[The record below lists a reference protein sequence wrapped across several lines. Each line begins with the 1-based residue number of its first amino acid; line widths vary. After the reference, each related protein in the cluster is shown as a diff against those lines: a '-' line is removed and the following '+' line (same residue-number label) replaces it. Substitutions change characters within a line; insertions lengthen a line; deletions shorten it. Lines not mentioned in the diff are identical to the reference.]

1 MTEGD
6 KLEQTPPSHGGDM
19 SDLSSP
25 IDVDSHRI
33 DGLTLADAWMLASST
48 YGCAPTPLSRRSAMT
63 AIPAR
68 RRRIRLQP
76 RRARSPGDRG
86 TGAGAQRCRRLVP
99 LRMRRSWRMH
109 RARRDLREAPR
120 RGLSAASAARPGPI
134 RFNQSEDGA

>member
-25 IDVDSHRI
+25 IDVDGHRI

-48 YGCAPTPLSRRSAMT
+48 YGCAPTPLSRRFATT

-68 RRRIRLQP
+68 RRRTATASASTSP
-76 RRARSPGDRG
+76 TTGHGVGRRR
-86 TGAGAQRCRRLVP
+86 QRCRRLVP
-99 LRMRRSWRMH
+99 LRLRQGRGVRRAGRG
-109 RARRDLREAPR
+109 LREARAAVCLPPSPR
-120 RGLSAASAARPGPI
+120 RRRSVSARG
-134 RFNQSEDGA
+134 RTT